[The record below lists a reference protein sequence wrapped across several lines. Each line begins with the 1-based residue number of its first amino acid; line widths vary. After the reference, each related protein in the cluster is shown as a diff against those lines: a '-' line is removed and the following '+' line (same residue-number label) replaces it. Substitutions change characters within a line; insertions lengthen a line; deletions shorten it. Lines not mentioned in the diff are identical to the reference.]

1 MTRLSFRPDFHSH
14 ELRNLD
20 VPVEIFTRS
29 MRVVGRTTSSQELV
43 VEAGESYFAVARLP
57 TGRELVGY
65 VEAEGDTALVTLE
78 PEAGDASPQE
88 SLEQT
93 HYLTAPRETAS
104 SAPEPPLESLG
115 PAAPAPGSGAV
126 TLRHLVGNPF
136 TGELH
141 VAEEETVQPVE
152 EETIAENPRGGTAF
166 VQLVQPGFAPLTIAV
181 PTAPGPSTTLRWV
194 RHPAGHWSLD
204 VHLAHSVANLL
215 VHYRAQGYVRQA
227 AETLESPNLD
237 AEDLLR
243 GKMADPI
250 AAAVGAY
257 ALLRFADLER
267 LHDWTQNLYD
277 HFPDLADA
285 AAIRGEHLARLG
297 EHAQALEVF
306 TALADRGLPAF
317 TDGFCHA
324 LDRLRLYGESG
335 KFPPDA
341 VERAKAVLEVLKRLA
356 PLVDF
361 GKPVLTLAGD
371 PREALVRV

>member
-1 MTRLSFRPDFHSH
+1 MEP
-14 ELRNLD
+14 
-20 VPVEIFTRS
+20 
-29 MRVVGRTTSSQELV
+29 
-43 VEAGESYFAVARLP
+43 GESYFAVARLP

-104 SAPEPPLESLG
+104 SAPDPPLESLG

-141 VAEEETVQPVE
+141 VAEEETVLAGRGGDD
-152 EETIAENPRGGTAF
+152 AEHPRGARSCSSSSRASRRSRSRRPRRRARRRRSAGF
-166 VQLVQPGFAPLTIAV
+166 VTRPVTGRSTCILPTRREPARPLPRSGF
-181 PTAPGPSTTLRWV
+181 
-194 RHPAGHWSLD
+194 
-204 VHLAHSVANLL
+204 
-215 VHYRAQGYVRQA
+215 VRQA

-237 AEDLLR
+237 AENLLR

-257 ALLRFADLER
+257 ALLSFADLER

-285 AAIRGEHLARLG
+285 AAIRVSIWRGTASMLRHSRCSPWRTAACRRSWTGSVIARQAAALRRVRQVP
-297 EHAQALEVF
+297 HA
-306 TALADRGLPAF
+306 
-317 TDGFCHA
+317 
-324 LDRLRLYGESG
+324 
-335 KFPPDA
+335 
-341 VERAKAVLEVLKRLA
+341 AKRCDDVLEVLKRLA

-361 GKPVLTLAGD
+361 GKPVLTFAGD
-371 PREALVRV
+371 PIELLRPSGGPS